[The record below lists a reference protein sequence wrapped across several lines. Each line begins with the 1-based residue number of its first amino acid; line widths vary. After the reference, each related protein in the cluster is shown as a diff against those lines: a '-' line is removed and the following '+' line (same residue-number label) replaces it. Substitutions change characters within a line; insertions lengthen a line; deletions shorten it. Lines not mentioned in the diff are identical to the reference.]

1 MSDMLDYEDNGSGAE
16 YIDEP
21 VPGTNYV
28 GQWVPK
34 KRERFTTT
42 KDTKPLSKDMT
53 DNSVKAAEVFLR
65 GNNPELYADEA
76 AVSLRNDL
84 GNPATGRGEPNTFG
98 RKLEASVMQ
107 LNTFINSSQA
117 SDLQAAR
124 KSKVGMDY
132 SDAELTDGVPVEF
145 VTVLMDERY
154 KHGDTA
160 ALVLKQQIQQ
170 DVQNNTILDNLEW
183 YSQLGYGVLQAV
195 VDPTTYVGGAVGYK
209 AGVNLS
215 KVTNKAAQYLGKSV
229 PKVADDLTRWAGAS
243 TVEAALTNAPRLG
256 GDHTYK
262 PEDYL
267 TDVIVDALVGTG
279 LTFGGSQLL
288 KGAGVLQGKLEQRR
302 ASQREAMESMNREV
316 ETGSGTNADTT
327 AWRNIAPD
335 SRYMDEPFVQQT
347 NDIVDAHSYRYDI
360 SGEQWSQFTPGEAMF
375 KVDQMIQAK
384 AFQIDN
390 DMQWLA
396 LEAKDLAAQVDLL
409 SKFRNKVDISSLQN
423 HPAINNPSK
432 ANVVDMV
439 RKLQAARDKAGDLAA
454 KQTAIDNAGAAEK
467 FPPVTQRP
475 KLHTMRYT
483 KYDSKRLGMF
493 AKLNEELGTKVE
505 ALDMVSNK
513 GDGYAALEGIVHDA
527 VRLTQG
533 GVNVESLL
541 SRLMRNDIFENPTPQ
556 KFAEYTKKARE
567 ELDKVLTYAN
577 KPRKGGDKPNSLSM
591 EMNAVLSKF
600 DAEVAAA
607 RLKRESLVPNSVTKI
622 EYPSVMEVSKYP
634 VQTQE
639 LKDSVALGQ
648 QVDGV
653 VKKYSKPTKVPR
665 LTDREDVYFHGGF
678 GDFDEFKAMPQT
690 GGLIFFTKD
699 IRVANEYAT
708 LDRVG
713 YGTLSRGEA
722 LSNLEV
728 LEQEHPDLVR
738 SGKVSKDIS
747 DADLETVLFDS
758 NITELD
764 YGLLN
769 EWKSGKVTKEQ
780 AIEVFN
786 DWTTRQYS
794 GGHVRP
800 VVLELKNT
808 YGTQDKPMDWDEA
821 QRKLGAEGLRKM
833 GYDSIWVKEPG
844 GAAIAVIDPKQI
856 KSAFDETVV
865 PSNKQW
871 VESDNVSTAE
881 LEEVAERLDAEQK
894 AEAEAAPEGAEPK
907 KMLQFTDITNLDN
920 AAMRQVSDNLMKD
933 NWNAVTSMLAIYHG
947 SGEHKVYQDLLRPA
961 SIGQFAAK
969 AVSQWGGVTKD
980 LATKFIE
987 SDNPAL
993 NWMGTHFTEMG
1004 RGYGGDVMRK
1014 HTAAVMREAEYVRS
1028 VSKILPHYDKSVK
1041 EYAASK
1047 GSNAVGEMMA
1057 AVSTGGKN
1065 KLQDEFSRKVMLYL
1079 NAQRLGKQLPNEPII
1094 ARFAKQ
1100 WDDYMA
1106 HNYDTLVDN
1115 HIKGF
1120 TGNNRISH
1128 YAPQIWKVEHAKRL
1142 INQGVDLLPLLTKA
1156 MRTDNPIS
1164 DAKALEAWLRSD
1176 DALGDMY
1183 IATND
1188 ARSVERLNVDWS
1200 AEHDGLSLLDL
1211 IETDTRKL
1219 ATNYSNRVAGWA
1231 GVSKAS
1237 NGMVNSYTALHTLQ
1251 KAAFEHK
1258 KDPRDFQVAGDVI
1271 DMLFGRPVQGGLAD
1285 WQRSLKT
1292 ASVLTKLGG
1301 LGSAQL
1307 IETSAVAARSIME
1320 SVGDPKFMKK
1330 VLKDMHP
1337 ETMAE
1342 DLRELQNLTGYN
1354 WDYHL
1359 INVEAEY
1366 YTDYDLAQTSK
1377 VRNAVD
1383 WAVDK
1388 ATFGGLKPVVGRAF
1402 GHVTGYN
1409 LVRKYQEAMLQR
1421 SFAMQVARH
1430 FVLGKSKMSAKRMA
1444 DYGLT
1449 DTMGRND
1456 ALAETIRK
1464 NVEFDADGYPTKYN
1478 FDKWEPKAKETFMY
1492 ALQRAEATELLRP
1505 LVGEMPEWW
1514 NKPWVQMLMQFRTM
1528 PIAAQNKAL
1537 GRSLAF
1543 ADKEAA
1549 VQLALNCMTAG
1560 LVRHSKFALMA
1571 AVAVGVG
1578 EEWEEEYKRQVDRAG
1593 RDALLGGAADRYI
1606 TQLGGI
1612 GDVYAL
1618 SHLYGGAETPE
1629 QYLRKTM
1636 NQVPAL
1642 SLVGSYVDA
1651 AYAASTGEGEKA
1663 MSHAERI
1670 IFLNNTMAFEATGA
1684 VIEAVAKGD

>member
-1 MSDMLDYEDNGSGAE
+1 MSDMMDYEDEEVGL
-16 YIDEP
+16 EP
-21 VPGTNYV
+21 TSNEPWT
-28 GQWVPK
+28 PK
-34 KRERFTTT
+34 KRMRFSTD
-42 KDTKPLSKDMT
+42 KDVNRDTP
-53 DNSVKAAEVFLR
+53 DNSVKAAELFLSQR
-65 GNNPELYADEA
+65 NPELYQDQA
-76 AVSLRNDL
+76 AVSLSKQAQEM
-84 GNPATGRGEPNTFG
+84 GKARGKADTFG
-98 RKLEASVMQ
+98 NKMEASVMQ
-107 LNTFINSSQA
+107 LNTFINSNQGR
-117 SDLQAAR
+117 DLEAAR
-124 KSKVGMDY
+124 KSKHKMEY
-132 SDAELTDGVPVEF
+132 SHAELTDGVPPEF
-145 VTVLMDERY
+145 ILPLMDERNKY
-154 KHGDTA
+154 GDVA
-160 ALVLKQQIQQ
+160 ALVLKQQIQE
-170 DVQNNTILDNLEW
+170 DVANNTILDNLEW
-183 YSQLGYGVLQAV
+183 YSAIGYGVLQAV

-209 AGVNLS
+209 VGANMS
-215 KVTNKAAQYLGKSV
+215 KVANKATQYLGKSV
-229 PKVADDLTRWAGAS
+229 PKVADDLTRWASAS

-267 TDVIVDALVGTG
+267 TDVMVDAVVGTG
-279 LTFGGSQLL
+279 LTYGASQLL
-288 KGAGVLQGKLEQRR
+288 KGAGVLSTKLEKRR
-302 ASQREAMESMNREV
+302 ATQREAIESMNREV
-316 ETGSGTNADTT
+316 ETGQAVNADTN
-327 AWRNIAPD
+327 AWKHIAPE
-335 SRYMDEPFVQQT
+335 SAYMDKPFAKVT
-347 NDIVDAHSYRYDI
+347 DDVVRTHAYRYDV
-360 SGEQWSQFTPGEAMF
+360 SGSEWNQFTPGETVL
-375 KVDQMIQAK
+375 KIDQMLESK
-384 AFQIDN
+384 AFKIDN

-396 LEAKDLAAQVDLL
+396 LEAKDLAVQVELL
-409 SKFRNKVDISSLQN
+409 NKFRNKVDLTTLQN
-423 HPAINNPSK
+423 HPAINNPTK

-439 RKLQAARDKAGDLAA
+439 RKLQVARDKAGDLAG
-454 KQTAIDNAGAAEK
+454 KQAAIDGAGQVK
-467 FPPVTQRP
+467 FPEVSMMDRP
-475 KLHTMRYT
+475 KLRDLRYT

-493 AKLNEELGTKVE
+493 ARLNDELAAKVE
-505 ALDMVSNK
+505 GLDMVKDK
-513 GDGYAALEGIVHDA
+513 GEGWDALTGIVHDA
-527 VRLTQG
+527 VRLHQG

-541 SRLMRNDIFENPTPQ
+541 SRLMRNDVFMNASPERYAKYVQ
-556 KFAEYTKKARE
+556 GARA
-567 ELDKVLTYAN
+567 ELDKVLAYAN
-577 KPRKGGDKPNSLSM
+577 KRGNDSKAPSPLSE
-591 EMNAVLSKF
+591 EMSAVLAKF
-600 DAEVAAA
+600 DAEVASA
-607 RLKRESLVPNSVTKI
+607 RLRRESLVKNPVTKI

-634 VQTQE
+634 VQSKE
-639 LKDSVALGQ
+639 LKAAVAMGQ
-648 QVDGV
+648 RADEV
-653 VKKYSKPTKVPR
+653 VEQYNKPVKVPR
-665 LTDREDVYFHGGF
+665 LIDRDDVYFHGGF
-678 GDFDEFKAMPQT
+678 GDFDEFKAAPQT

-699 IRVANEYAT
+699 AKIANEYAT
-708 LDRVG
+708 LKRVG
-713 YGTLSRGEA
+713 FGTMDAAEDA
-722 LSNLEV
+722 ANLEV
-728 LEQEHPDLVR
+728 LAQEFGHAFTPEGMLK
-738 SGKVSKDIS
+738 SKVSKAELEDI
-747 DADLETVLFDS
+747 LFSS
-758 NITELD
+758 NIGYIEEVVL
-764 YGLLN
+764 GKLR
-769 EWKSGKVTKEQ
+769 SGSITSEQ
-780 AIEVFN
+780 AIAAFN
-786 DWTTRQYS
+786 EFRLQLNT
-794 GGHVRP
+794 GGHVRA
-800 VVLELKNT
+800 VKLELRNT
-808 YGTQDKPMDWDEA
+808 LGSQDYPISWKVAHSDLNAEKLRA
-821 QRKLGAEGLRKM
+821 Q
-833 GYDSIWVKEPG
+833 GYDSIWVDEPG
-844 GAAIAVIDPKQI
+844 GVALAVIDPKQI

-871 VESDNVSTAE
+871 VESDNVSIAE
-881 LEEVAERLDAEQK
+881 LEEVAKRLDAEQK

-907 KMLQFTDITNLDN
+907 KMLQFTDVTNLDS
-920 AAMRQVSDNLMKD
+920 AAIKAVSKGLMKD
-933 NWNAVTSMLAIYHG
+933 NWNGVTAMIANYHG

-987 SDNPAL
+987 SDNPTL
-993 NWMGTHFTEMG
+993 NWIGTHFTEMG

-1014 HTAAVMREAEYVRS
+1014 HTAAVIREAEYVRS
-1028 VSKILPHYDKSVK
+1028 VSKVLPHYDKAVK

-1047 GSNAVGEMMA
+1047 GANAVQEMMA

-1065 KLQDEFSRKVMLYL
+1065 KLQDEFSRKLMLYL
-1079 NAQRLGKQLPNEPII
+1079 NAQRLGKPLPNEPII
-1094 ARFAKQ
+1094 AKFAKQ
-1100 WDDYMA
+1100 WDDYML
-1106 HNYDTLVDN
+1106 HNYTTLVDN

-1120 TGNNRISH
+1120 TGMNRIQH
-1128 YAPQIWKVEHAKRL
+1128 YAPQIWKVEHAKRMMRD
-1142 INQGVDLLPLLTKA
+1142 GVDLLPLLQKA
-1156 MRTDNPIS
+1156 MRTENPIE
-1164 DAKALEAWLRSD
+1164 DAKALEAWLKSD
-1176 DALGDMY
+1176 DAMGDMY
-1183 IATND
+1183 VATND

-1200 AEHDGLSLLDL
+1200 AEHDGVSLLDL

-1237 NGMVNSYTALHTLQ
+1237 GGNITSYTALHTLQ
-1251 KAAFEHK
+1251 KAAFEHN
-1258 KDPRDFQVAGDVI
+1258 KDPRDFQVVGDVI

-1320 SVGDPKFMKK
+1320 STGDPQFMKK
-1330 VLKDMHP
+1330 VLKGMNPD
-1337 ETMAE
+1337 EMAE

-1366 YTDYDLAQTSK
+1366 YTDYDLAQTSR

-1388 ATFGGLKPVVGRAF
+1388 ATFGGLKPMVGRAF

-1409 LVRKYQEAMLQR
+1409 MVRKYQEAMLQR

-1430 FVLGKSKMSAKRMA
+1430 FVLGKSKMSPKRMA

-1449 DTMGRND
+1449 DVNGVND
-1456 ALAETIRK
+1456 ALAKTIRE

-1549 VQLALNCMTAG
+1549 LQLALNCMTAG

-1578 EEWEEEYKRQVDRAG
+1578 DEWAEEYKKQVDRAG
-1593 RDALLGGAADRYI
+1593 KDALLGGAADRYI

-1629 QYLRKTM
+1629 QYVRKTM

-1651 AYAASTGEGEKA
+1651 AYAASTGDGDKA

>member
-1 MSDMLDYEDNGSGAE
+1 MSDMMDYEDEEVGV
-16 YIDEP
+16 EP
-21 VPGTNYV
+21 TSNEPWT
-28 GQWVPK
+28 PK
-34 KRERFTTT
+34 KRMRFSTDRDVNR
-42 KDTKPLSKDMT
+42 DTP
-53 DNSVKAAEVFLR
+53 DNSVKAAELFLSQR
-65 GNNPELYADEA
+65 NPELYQDHA
-76 AVSLRNDL
+76 AVSLSNQAKEM
-84 GNPATGRGEPNTFG
+84 GKARGKADTFG
-98 RKLEASVMQ
+98 NKLEASVMQ

-117 SDLQAAR
+117 GDLEAAR
-124 KSKVGMDY
+124 KSKHKMEY
-132 SDAELTDGVPVEF
+132 SHAELTDGVPPEF
-145 VTVLMDERY
+145 ILPLMDERNNY
-154 KHGDTA
+154 GDVA
-160 ALVLKQQIQQ
+160 ALVLKQQIQE
-170 DVQNNTILDNLEW
+170 DVANNTILDNLEW
-183 YSQLGYGVLQAV
+183 YSAIGYGVLQAV
-195 VDPTTYVGGAVGYK
+195 VDPTTYIGGAVGYK
-209 AGVNLS
+209 AGASMS
-215 KVTNKAAQYLGKSV
+215 KVANKATQYLGKSV
-229 PKVADDLTRWAGAS
+229 PKVADDLTRWASAS

-267 TDVIVDALVGTG
+267 TDVMVDAVVGTG
-279 LTFGGSQLL
+279 LTFGASQLL
-288 KGAGVLQGKLEQRR
+288 KGAGVLGTKLEQRR
-302 ASQREAMESMNREV
+302 ATQREAIEAMNREV
-316 ETGSGTNADTT
+316 ETGKPVNADTN
-327 AWRNIAPD
+327 AWKHIAPE
-335 SRYMDEPFVQQT
+335 SEYMDKPFAKVT
-347 NDIVDAHSYRYDI
+347 DDVVRTHAYRYDV
-360 SGEQWSQFTPGEAMF
+360 SGSEWNQFTPGETVL
-375 KVDQMIQAK
+375 KIDQMIESK
-384 AFQIDN
+384 AFKIDN

-396 LEAKDLAAQVDLL
+396 LEAKDLAVQVELL
-409 SKFRNKVDISSLQN
+409 SKFRNKVDLSSLQS
-423 HPAINNPSK
+423 HPAINNPTK

-439 RKLQAARDKAGDLAA
+439 RKLQAARDKAGDIAG
-454 KQTAIDNAGAAEK
+454 KQVAIDGAGQVK
-467 FPPVTQRP
+467 FPEVPMMNRP
-475 KLHTMRYT
+475 KLRDLRYT

-493 AKLNEELGTKVE
+493 ARLNDELAAKVE
-505 ALDMVSNK
+505 GLDMVQNK
-513 GDGYAALEGIVHDA
+513 GEGWDTLTGIVHDA
-527 VRLTQG
+527 VRLHQG

-541 SRLMRNDIFENPTPQ
+541 SRLMRNDVFMNTSPERYAKYVQ
-556 KFAEYTKKARE
+556 GARA
-567 ELDKVLTYAN
+567 ELDKVMTYAN
-577 KPRKGGDKPNSLSM
+577 KRGNDSKVPSPLSE
-591 EMNAVLSKF
+591 EMSAVLAKF
-600 DAEVAAA
+600 DAEVASA
-607 RLKRESLVPNSVTKI
+607 RLRRESMVKNPVTQI

-634 VQTQE
+634 VQSKE
-639 LKDSVALGQ
+639 LKATVDLAAKQDVAEEVPQ
-648 QVDGV
+648 P
-653 VKKYSKPTKVPR
+653 KYVE
-665 LTDREDVYFHGGF
+665 TD
-678 GDFDEFKAMPQT
+678 
-690 GGLIFFTKD
+690 
-699 IRVANEYAT
+699 
-708 LDRVG
+708 
-713 YGTLSRGEA
+713 
-722 LSNLEV
+722 EV
-728 LEQEHPDLVR
+728 
-738 SGKVSKDIS
+738 S
-747 DADLETVLFDS
+747 
-758 NITELD
+758 
-764 YGLLN
+764 
-769 EWKSGKVTKEQ
+769 
-780 AIEVFN
+780 
-786 DWTTRQYS
+786 
-794 GGHVRP
+794 
-800 VVLELKNT
+800 
-808 YGTQDKPMDWDEA
+808 
-821 QRKLGAEGLRKM
+821 
-833 GYDSIWVKEPG
+833 
-844 GAAIAVIDPKQI
+844 AV
-856 KSAFDETVV
+856 
-865 PSNKQW
+865 
-871 VESDNVSTAE
+871 E
-881 LEEVAERLDAEQK
+881 LEEVAKRLDAEQK

-907 KMLQFTDITNLDN
+907 KMLQFTDVTNLDS
-920 AAMRQVSDNLMKD
+920 AAIREVSKGLMKD
-933 NWNAVTSMLAIYHG
+933 NWNAVTAMIANYHG

-993 NWMGTHFTEMG
+993 NWIGTHFTEMG

-1014 HTAAVMREAEYVRS
+1014 HTAAVIREAEYVRS
-1028 VSKILPHYDKSVK
+1028 VSKVLPHYDKAVK

-1047 GSNAVGEMMA
+1047 GANAVQEMMA
-1057 AVSTGGKN
+1057 AVSIGGKN
-1065 KLQDEFSRKVMLYL
+1065 KLQDEFSRKLMLYL
-1079 NAQRLGKQLPNEPII
+1079 NAKRLGKSLPNEPII
-1094 ARFAKQ
+1094 AKFAQQ
-1100 WDDYMA
+1100 WDDYML
-1106 HNYDTLVDN
+1106 HNYTALVDN

-1120 TGNNRISH
+1120 TGMNRIQH
-1128 YAPQIWKVEHAKRL
+1128 YAPQIWKVEHAKRMMRD
-1142 INQGVDLLPLLTKA
+1142 GVDLLPLLQKA
-1156 MRTDNPIS
+1156 MRTENPIE
-1164 DAKALEAWLRSD
+1164 DAKALEAWLKSD
-1176 DALGDMY
+1176 DAMGDMY
-1183 IATND
+1183 VATND

-1200 AEHDGLSLLDL
+1200 AEHDGVSLLDL

-1237 NGMVNSYTALHTLQ
+1237 GGNINSYTALHTLQ
-1251 KAAFEHK
+1251 KAAFEHN
-1258 KDPRDFQVAGDVI
+1258 KDPHDFQVVGDVI

-1320 SVGDPKFMKK
+1320 STGDPQFMKK
-1330 VLKDMHP
+1330 VLKGMNPD
-1337 ETMAE
+1337 EMAE

-1359 INVEAEY
+1359 INVESEY
-1366 YTDYDLAQTSK
+1366 YTDYDLAQTSR

-1409 LVRKYQEAMLQR
+1409 MVRKYQEAMLQR

-1430 FVLGKSKMSAKRMA
+1430 FVLGKSKMSPKRMA

-1449 DTMGRND
+1449 DVNGVND

-1571 AVAVGVG
+1571 AVTVGVG
-1578 EEWEEEYKRQVDRAG
+1578 DEWAEEYKKQVDRAG
-1593 RDALLGGAADRYI
+1593 KDALLGGAADRYI

-1629 QYLRKTM
+1629 QYVRKTM

-1651 AYAASTGEGEKA
+1651 AYAASTGDGEKA